1 MADLG
6 CYRRHHRQPGAAACV
21 SRTALPA
28 AEWRKATGL
37 VRVIAAL
44 ADEHGGPRFV
54 GGAVR
59 DTLLGI
65 AVSDVDLATAL
76 PPGVVIDRL
85 QAAKIKA
92 VPTGIAHGTV
102 TAVANGKNY
111 EITTLRRDV
120 ATDGR
125 RATVAFSVDWRE
137 DAARRDFTINALY
150 ADPAT
155 GEIFD
160 YFGGLED
167 LKNRAVRFIGNA
179 DERIAEDHLRILR
192 YFRFLARFGNGT
204 VNDEAIAACTAAANK
219 LLALSRE
226 RIASELLKLLA
237 LPDPRQAISLMV
249 GHGIFAAFLPELKGD
264 AVHSVNRLVV
274 RERANAITPSLPT
287 RILSLLPRDPGIVQ
301 KVAMRLKLSNAM
313 RADMVARA
321 SVPTPS
327 AQNIRAIAYREHVEC
342 ARDAAILFSDDA
354 DLSAALAAL
363 RGWDIPEFP
372 IKGGALVSRGL
383 PVGPV
388 VAETLRAIEGQ
399 WIAESFPPLDRV
411 NEIADQAVA
420 LAIDVSRNENAAA
433 FVNGRAK

>member
-1 MADLG
+1 M
-6 CYRRHHRQPGAAACV
+6 
-21 SRTALPA
+21 SKTTLPTT
-28 AEWRKATGL
+28 EWRNAIGL
-37 VRVIAAL
+37 RRVISAL

-155 GEIFD
+155 GAIFD

-167 LKNRAVRFIGNA
+167 LKNRAVRFIGDAN
-179 DERIAEDHLRILR
+179 ERIAEDHLRILR
-192 YFRFLARFGNGT
+192 YFRFLARFGNGN
-204 VNDEAIAACTAAANK
+204 VNDEAIAACAIAANK

-249 GHGIFAAFLPELKGD
+249 DHGIFVAFLPELKGD
-264 AVHSVNRLVV
+264 AVHSVNRLVA
-274 RERANAITPSLPT
+274 RERGNAITPSLLT
-287 RILSLLPRDPGIVQ
+287 RILSLLPRDPGTVQ
-301 KVAMRLKLSNAM
+301 KVAMRLKISNAM
-313 RADMVARA
+313 RADLVARA
-321 SVPTPS
+321 RVPTPS
-327 AQNIRAIAYREHVEC
+327 AQNTRAIAYREGIEC
-342 ARDAAILFSDDA
+342 AREAAILFSDDA
-354 DLSAALAAL
+354 DLLAALAAL
-363 RGWDIPEFP
+363 KGWDVPEFP
-372 IKGGALVSRGL
+372 IKGGKLVSRGL
-383 PVGPV
+383 PVGPM